1 MTADM
6 IIHGGPVLTM
16 DPKRR
21 ILAHGAVAVR
31 DGRILAV
38 GPDEE
43 ILAAHDAP
51 HRIDATGKLVMP
63 GLIDVHAHAG
73 HAMIRNAG
81 QHEDDAW
88 EALCGEVYTTA
99 SPPEFWHAE
108 AQLAAL
114 ERLRFGTTLGVSL
127 LGGGDTVM
135 RSDAPEYAAAHCE
148 GAASVGIRDMVAIG
162 PTRPPHP
169 RTYARWGNGARHDY
183 PVDYASQRATTEAV
197 LRDWNGAREGL
208 VRVALL
214 TPVLRDEHERDMAAA
229 DYVAARDQSREI
241 HALAR
246 EAGTVFTQDGHWK
259 GSIRRAHGMGIL
271 GPGTLLS
278 HCIDIDEDEQR
289 MLADTGS
296 AVAHNPSAV
305 ASILGRCPA
314 IELMAMG
321 VPVGLGSDAT
331 APDRSADMFR
341 HVQQAMHYHRTHFR
355 DPSVLPPGE
364 ALAMATID
372 AARALGMEAEVG
384 SLEPGKRADIV
395 LLDLH
400 RAHMVPH
407 HMPLHRAACFANGND
422 VHTVIVGGEIVLQDR
437 RATRVDETAILA
449 NAQREAEAM
458 FDRVGKRHL
467 LAEDGPAVW
476 GIRA

>member
-1 MTADM
+1 MTADL
-6 IIHGGPVLTM
+6 ISHGGPVLTM
-16 DPKRR
+16 DPQRR
-21 ILAHGAVAVR
+21 ILAPGAVVVK

-38 GPDEE
+38 GPEEE

-51 HRIDATGKLVMP
+51 RRIDASGKLTMP

-81 QHEDDAW
+81 QHDGDAW
-88 EALCGEVYTTA
+88 EELCGEVYTTA

-127 LGGGDTVM
+127 LGGGDTIV

-148 GAASVGIRDMVAIG
+148 GAAAVGIRDMVAIG

-169 RTYARWGNGARHDY
+169 RTYANWKDGTRQDY
-183 PVDYASQRATTEAV
+183 PVDYATQRETTKAV
-197 LRDWNGAREGL
+197 LRDWHGAHHGRT
-208 VRVALL
+208 RVALL
-214 TPVLRDEHERDMAAA
+214 TPVLRDEHERDMAPA
-229 DYVAARDQSREI
+229 DYETARAQSREI
-241 HALAR
+241 HAIAR
-246 EAGTVFTQDGHWK
+246 EVGTVFTQDGHWK
-259 GSIRRAHGMGIL
+259 GSVRRAQAMGIL

-278 HCIDIDEDEQR
+278 HCIDIDPDEQR

-321 VPVGLGSDAT
+321 VAVGLGSDAT

-341 HVQQAMHYHRTHFR
+341 HLQQAMHYHRTHFR

-372 AARALGMEAEVG
+372 AARALGLEDKVG
-384 SLEPGKRADIV
+384 SIEPGKRADLV
-395 LLDLH
+395 LLDLN

-407 HMPLHRAACFANGND
+407 HMPLHRAVCFANGND
-422 VHTVIVGGEIVLQDR
+422 VHTVIVGGEIVLEER
-437 RATRVDETAILA
+437 RATRVDEAAILA
-449 NAQREAEAM
+449 NAHREAEAM

-467 LAEDGPAVW
+467 LVEDGPAVW
-476 GIRA
+476 GTRA